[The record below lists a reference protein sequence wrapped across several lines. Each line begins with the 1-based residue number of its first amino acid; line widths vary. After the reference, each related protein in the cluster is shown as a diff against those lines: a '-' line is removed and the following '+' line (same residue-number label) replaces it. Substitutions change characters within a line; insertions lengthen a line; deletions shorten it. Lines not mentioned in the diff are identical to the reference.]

1 MTDFN
6 NGDIAFVRTELLQPQ
21 KTPSQELGPIAWVRK
36 NLLATWFDAG
46 LTVVAIA
53 LLSAILPS
61 LINWLFVQ
69 AIWTGS
75 DRSFC
80 ATVEQGGIQ
89 PNGWSGACWAF
100 VGDKF
105 QLYMFGSY
113 PVDERWRPMLVA
125 ALFVA
130 SLAPL
135 LIPRVPYKMEN
146 AIVAFVVLPVV
157 SFFLLYG
164 GVLGLSRVETYLWGG
179 LLVTLIISYVG
190 IVVSLPLGILLA
202 LGRRSEMS
210 VIRMFC
216 VAFIELIRGVPLI
229 TVLFLASFMLPLFL
243 PPGTSI
249 DKFLRA
255 VIGVSLFASAY
266 MAEVIRGG
274 LQAIPK
280 GQFEGA
286 DSLGLSYWQ
295 KMRLIV
301 MPQAVK
307 LVIPGI
313 VNTFIGMF
321 KDTSLVSIISMY
333 DLLGIVRSSFADAKW
348 VSAVTPLTGLIFAGF
363 VFWIFCFS
371 MSRYSSFIER
381 HLDTG
386 HKR

>member
-1 MTDFN
+1 MAEN
-6 NGDIAFVRTELLQPQ
+6 NSLQFVRQELAAPQ
-21 KTPSQELGPIAWVRK
+21 KPPSQEIGPWAWARR
-36 NLLATWFDAG
+36 NLFGSVFDTILTILAILALAWILPD
-46 LTVVAIA
+46 
-53 LLSAILPS
+53 LLS
-61 LINWLFVQ
+61 WLFID
-69 AIWTGS
+69 AIWQGT
-75 DRSFC
+75 DRTFC
-80 ATVEQGGIQ
+80 ATIAQGGIQ
-89 PNGWSGACWAF
+89 PDGWSGACWAF
-100 VGDKF
+100 VGDKIQF
-105 QLYMFGSY
+105 YMFGSY
-113 PVDERWRPMLVA
+113 PVDERWRPALVFVIFALTLTPLLMPKVPYKIANAVA
-125 ALFVA
+125 AL
-130 SLAPL
+130 
-135 LIPRVPYKMEN
+135 
-146 AIVAFVVLPVV
+146 IVMPVV
-157 SFFLLYG
+157 SFFLLHG
-164 GVLGLSRVETYLWGG
+164 GVFGLPVVETALWGG

-190 IVVSLPLGILLA
+190 IAVSLPVGILLA
-202 LGRRSEMS
+202 LGRRSQMG
-210 VIRMFC
+210 VIRILC

-255 VIGVSLFASAY
+255 VIGVAMFASAY

-295 KMRLIV
+295 KMGLII
-301 MPQAVK
+301 MPQAIK

-333 DLLGIVRSSFADAKW
+333 DLLGIVRASFADATW
-348 VSAVTPLTGLIFAGF
+348 VTAVTPLTGLIFAGF
-363 VFWIFCFS
+363 VFWLFCFS
-371 MSRYSSFIER
+371 MSRYSNFIER

>member
-1 MTDFN
+1 MADNTN
-6 NGDIAFVRTELLQPQ
+6 TSLQFVRRELVAAQ
-21 KTPSQELGPIAWVRK
+21 KPPSQEIGLLAWARK
-36 NLLATWFDAG
+36 NLFGSIFDSV
-46 LTVVAIA
+46 LTILA
-53 LLSAILPS
+53 LLTLLWILPG
-61 LINWLFVQ
+61 LIDWLFID
-69 AIWTGS
+69 AIWRGT
-75 DRSFC
+75 DRTFC
-80 ATVEQGGIQ
+80 ATVAQGGIQ
-89 PNGWSGACWAF
+89 PDGWSGACWAF
-100 VGDKF
+100 VADKF

-113 PVDERWRPMLVA
+113 PVDERWRPMLVFVIFA
-125 ALFVA
+125 AT
-130 SLAPL
+130 LAPL
-135 LIPRVPYKMEN
+135 LMPRVPYKVPN
-146 AIVAFVVLPVV
+146 AIAALVVMPVI
-157 SFFLLYG
+157 SFFLLHG
-164 GVLGLSRVETYLWGG
+164 GVFGLSVVETSLWGG

-190 IVVSLPLGILLA
+190 IVVSLPVGILLA
-202 LGRRSEMS
+202 LGRRSEMGI
-210 VIRMFC
+210 IRMLC

-255 VIGVSLFASAY
+255 VIGVSMFASAY

-295 KMRLIV
+295 KMGLIV
-301 MPQAVK
+301 MPQAIK

-333 DLLGIVRSSFADAKW
+333 DLLGIVRSSFADANW

-363 VFWIFCFS
+363 VFWLFCFS
-371 MSRYSSFIER
+371 MSRYSNFIER